1 MALYEEVDGR
11 IVPFTGDLPDE
22 AIRYIE
28 RADDESIVQRMT
40 TGFGADAFIYHFAI
54 QTNTG
59 PKDVVGI
66 SSAGSDEMAKMLG
79 NMEAL
84 NDIRLDKDS
93 DPDYIYA
100 MVRVKDLIRNVTL
113 IGVGRQCKYVVGKG
127 NAPMHDR
134 PDEHAFVKAITKGQ
148 RNGILHHVSEDI
160 VLKIINTFKTQGKE
174 RRIAPPKLE
183 TEETRPAVRTQP
195 PTVTPPPRPA
205 AVSKPTQAPAP
216 AVIKPEPVS
225 EVPTN
230 VITQTDTDKMAAQVA
245 AQQEKLKN
253 LRVNVHNRFQTDL
266 DINQDKRREI
276 LKKEIGVESLTEMNE
291 EQLNK
296 ALGIANNMVNERIE
310 KMNADIEARK
320 KAPSPIVQEGKK
332 EVITPEDNKPAYAV
346 LGYESQDEQDRL
358 RGRLYTLLTAPEQLA
373 LKSDEAKKYITDRQ
387 FASAAVI
394 PKDKLNDIIAEV
406 TDIIEAKK
414 TPSSF

>member
-1 MALYEEVDGR
+1 MALYEEVDGK
-11 IVPFTGDLPDE
+11 IVPFIGDLSDE
-22 AIRYIE
+22 AMRYIE
-28 RADDESIVQRMT
+28 RADDEAIVQRMT
-40 TGFGADAFIYHFAI
+40 TGLGADAFIYHFAI

-66 SSAGSDEMAKMLG
+66 SSSGADEMAKMLG
-79 NMEAL
+79 NLESL
-84 NDIRLDKDS
+84 NDVRLDKDS

-113 IGVGRQCKYVVGKG
+113 LGVGRQCKYQVGKG
-127 NAPMHDR
+127 NAPDHARM
-134 PDEHAFVKAITKGQ
+134 DEHAFVKAITKGQ

-183 TEETRPAVRTQP
+183 TEETRPAVRTP
-195 PTVTPPPRPA
+195 PAQAPKPA
-205 AVSKPTQAPAP
+205 AAPVAKPVVAVQSTVVAEAP
-216 AVIKPEPVS
+216 V
-225 EVPTN
+225 
-230 VITQTDTDKMAAQVA
+230 TQTDTEKLAAQVA

-266 DINQDKRREI
+266 GINQDKRREI
-276 LKKEIGVESLTEMNE
+276 LKKEIGIESLTEMNE

-296 ALGIANNMVNERIE
+296 ALDIANNMVNERIE

-320 KAPSPIVQEGKK
+320 KAPAAAPIVQEDKK
-332 EVITPEDNKPAYAV
+332 EVITPEDTRPVYVV

-373 LKSDEAKKYITDRQ
+373 LKPEEAKKYITDRN

-394 PKDKLNDIIAEV
+394 PKDKFNAIIAEV

-414 TPSSF
+414 TPSNF